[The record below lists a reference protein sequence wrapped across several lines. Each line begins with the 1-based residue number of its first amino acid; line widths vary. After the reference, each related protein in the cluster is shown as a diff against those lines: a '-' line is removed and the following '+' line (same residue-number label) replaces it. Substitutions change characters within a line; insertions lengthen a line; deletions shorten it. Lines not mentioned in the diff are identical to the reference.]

1 MICYLELPKIPYDI
15 LQIIPTELNKY
26 HCKINYGTYNWSD
39 SFNQELNAW
48 GQQYIC
54 KDMYFAFQLMTGDVP
69 IHKDIGTQIKLIYL
83 IETGGP
89 NVLTKFWKDDQ
100 CTLLDSYKIK
110 THAWHIL
117 KADVFHSVDGVQPGQ
132 LRWSITGRVF
142 SNNA

>member
-1 MICYLELPKIPYDI
+1 MIRYLELPKIPDDI

-69 IHKDIGTQIKLIYL
+69 IHKDIGTKTKLVYL
-83 IETGGP
+83 LCTGGD
-89 NVLTKFWKDDQ
+89 NVITNFYNKNNK
-100 CTLLDSYKIK
+100 CTHSYHIEL
-110 THAWHIL
+110 HRWHIL
-117 KADVFHSVDGVQPGQ
+117 QASRKHSVDGIVPGS
-132 LRWSITGRVF
+132 LRLSVTGRIF
-142 SNNA
+142 